1 MMRRVHFGILLA
13 VILFVYAN
21 SLFNSFTMD
30 DELYIFKNPQVTQP
44 SLKQL
49 FQPNK
54 VSAVFRPVTFA
65 TFAVNYK
72 LNGDRPFGYHLLN
85 LSLHAGVTMLLFLVL
100 RAILANEPRGNIIAF
115 VAALL
120 FAVHP
125 VHTEAVA
132 SIVGRSELLA
142 AGFLLA
148 AWLFHL
154 GGRTIPTFL
163 CFAFAVLSKESA
175 IVLLPLAVAGDY
187 ARGKLLHWARYVPIS
202 GA

>member
-1 MMRRVHFGILLA
+1 MMRRVHLGILLA
-13 VILFVYAN
+13 VGLFVYAN

-30 DELYIFKNPQVTQP
+30 DELYIFRNPQVTQP

-65 TFAVNYK
+65 TFAANYK
-72 LNGDRPFGYHLLN
+72 LNGDRPFAYHLLN
-85 LSLHAGVTMLLFLVL
+85 LLLHAGVPLLLFLIL
-100 RAILANEPRGNIIAF
+100 REILANEPRGDIIAF

-125 VHTEAVA
+125 LHTEAVA
-132 SIVGRSELLA
+132 SIVGRSEVLA

-148 AWLFHL
+148 ARLFPL
-154 GGRTIPTFL
+154 RRPPIPTL
-163 CFAFAVLSKESA
+163 VCFAGAVLAKESA

-187 ARGKLLHWARYVPIS
+187 ARG
-202 GA
+202 